1 MDKESFMINIE
12 YPWVFILLIL
22 PLVFYWIVPRAK
34 ADKQAALKT
43 PFFKQIQSQLPTS
56 LESNFKR
63 ANYFKYLLATIWVL
77 IIISGSGLQW
87 LGKPMSLPQTG
98 RDLMMAIDLSGSMA
112 IEDMKKADGKS
123 ESRFDLVM
131 RVANEFL
138 DTRKGDRVGL
148 VLFGTKAYLQTP
160 LTFDIPTVK
169 KILNDSSIA
178 LPGPQTAIGDA
189 IGLSVKKLMQYPS
202 DSKALVL
209 LTDGE
214 NNSGTLKPLQAA
226 EIAKKTGIKIYTIG
240 LGGGQMVV
248 NTAFGQRLVNTSED
262 LDTGVLEQIAKM
274 TGGKFF
280 RAQNS
285 SDLQKVYEDI
295 DKLEPTESDKTV
307 VRPITYLYPWTL
319 GGALVISYIVA
330 LLWLNRRRANSHG

>member
-1 MDKESFMINIE
+1 MINIE
-12 YPWVFILLIL
+12 YPWFFALIIL
-22 PLVFYWIVPRAK
+22 PVLVYWILPRAK
-34 ADKQAALKT
+34 EDKQLALKT
-43 PFFKQIQSQLPTS
+43 PFFNQ
-56 LESNFKR
+56 LESQIGGSREHNFKR
-63 ANYFKYLLATIWVL
+63 ANYFKYLLASIWILL
-77 IIISGSGLQW
+77 IVSGSGIQW
-87 LGKPMSLPQTG
+87 LGKPVSLPQSG

-112 IEDMKKADGKS
+112 IEDMKKSDGKT

-148 VLFGTKAYLQTP
+148 ILFGTRAYLQTP

-169 KILNDSSIA
+169 KMLDDSSIA

-189 IGLSVKKLMQYPS
+189 IGLAVKKLKDYPG

-214 NNSGTLKPLQAA
+214 NNSGALQPMQAA
-226 EIAKKTGIKIYTIG
+226 EIAKRSGIKIYTIG

-248 NTAFGQRLVNTSED
+248 QTTFGQRLVNTSED
-262 LDTGVLEQIAKM
+262 LDTTVLEKIAKM
-274 TGGKFF
+274 TGGKYF

-285 SDLQKVYEDI
+285 DDLKKVYEAI
-295 DKLEPTESDKTV
+295 DKLEPIESDKTV
-307 VRPITYLYPWTL
+307 VRPVTYLYPWTL
-319 GGALVISYIVA
+319 GMALVLSFVIAS
-330 LLWLNRRRANSHG
+330 LWLKRRRGY

>member
-1 MDKESFMINIE
+1 MINVE
-12 YPWVFILLIL
+12 YLWAFALIIL
-22 PLVFYWIVPRAK
+22 PLIVYWIIPRART
-34 ADKQAALKT
+34 DKQLALKT
-43 PFFKQIQSQLPTS
+43 PFFKQIKSQLPIVGA
-56 LESNFKR
+56 SNFKR
-63 ANYFKYLLATIWVL
+63 ANYFKYLLAVIWAL
-77 IIISGSGLQW
+77 LIISGSGLQW
-87 LGKPMSLPQTG
+87 MGKPINLSQSG

-112 IEDMKKADGKS
+112 IEDMKKPTGGA

-138 DTRKGDRVGL
+138 DTRKGDRLGL

-169 KILNDSSIA
+169 KMLDDASIA

-202 DSKALVL
+202 QSKALVL

-214 NNSGTLKPLQAA
+214 NNSGSLQPLQAA
-226 EIAKKTGIKIYTIG
+226 EIAKQNGIKVYTIG
-240 LGGGQMVV
+240 LGGGQMVM
-248 NTAFGQRLVNTSED
+248 NTAFGQRLINTSED
-262 LDTGVLEQIAKM
+262 LDTDVLQKIASM

-285 SDLQKVYEDI
+285 DDLQKVYEAI
-295 DKLEPTESDKTV
+295 DKMEPVESDKTV
-307 VRPITYLYPWTL
+307 VRPVTYLYPWTL
-319 GGALVISYIVA
+319 GAA
-330 LLWLNRRRANSHG
+330 LLLSFVLSAIWLQRRRAD

>member
-1 MDKESFMINIE
+1 MINIE
-12 YPWVFILLIL
+12 YPWIFALLIL
-22 PLVFYWIVPRAK
+22 PLGFYWVIPRAK
-34 ADKQAALKT
+34 ADKQLALKT
-43 PFFKQIQSQLPTS
+43 PFFKQIKSQLPTS
-56 LESNFKR
+56 TESNFKR
-63 ANYFKYLLATIWVL
+63 ANYFKYLLAVIWIL
-77 IIISGSGLQW
+77 IIVSGSGLQW
-87 LGKPMSLPQTG
+87 LGKPISLPQTG

-112 IEDMKKADGKS
+112 IKDMKKPDGET

-131 RVANEFL
+131 RVANQFL

-189 IGLSVKKLMQYPS
+189 IGLSVKKLKQYPS
-202 DSKALVL
+202 DTKALVL

-214 NNSGTLKPLQAA
+214 NNSGSLKPLQAA
-226 EIAKKTGIKIYTIG
+226 EIAKANGIKIYTIG
-240 LGGGQMVV
+240 LGGGQMIV
-248 NTAFGQRLVNTSED
+248 NTTFGQRLVNTSED
-262 LDTGVLEQIAKM
+262 LDTSTLEQIAQM

-285 SDLQKVYEDI
+285 SDLQNVYDDI

-307 VRPITYLYPWTL
+307 VRPVTYLYPWTL
-319 GGALVISYIVA
+319 GGALIISYIVA
-330 LLWLNRRRANSHG
+330 LLWLKRRRIS

>member
-1 MDKESFMINIE
+1 MGKERFMINIE
-12 YPWVFILLIL
+12 YPWFLVLIIL
-22 PLVFYWIVPRAK
+22 PLVVYWLIPRASL
-34 ADKQAALKT
+34 DKQLALKT
-43 PFFKQIQSQLPTS
+43 PFFTQIKSQLPIIGS
-56 LESNFKR
+56 SNFKR
-63 ANYFKYLLATIWVL
+63 ANYFKYLLAVIWSLL
-77 IIISGSGLQW
+77 IVSGTGLQW
-87 LGKPMSLPQTG
+87 VGKPINLPQSG

-112 IEDMKKADGKS
+112 IEDMKRPGGKA

-169 KILNDSSIA
+169 KMLNDASIA

-189 IGLSVKKLMQYPS
+189 IGLSVKKLKQYPS
-202 DSKALVL
+202 QSKALVL

-214 NNSGTLKPLQAA
+214 NNSGTLQPLQAA
-226 EIAKKTGIKIYTIG
+226 EIAKQNGIKVYTIG
-240 LGGGQMVV
+240 LGGGQMVMK
-248 NTAFGQRLVNTSED
+248 TAFGKRLVNTSED
-262 LDTGVLEQIAKM
+262 LDTDVLQQIATM

-285 SDLQKVYEDI
+285 SDLQQVYKAI
-295 DKLEPTESDKTV
+295 DKMEPVESDKTV
-307 VRPITYLYPWTL
+307 VRPVTYLYPWTM
-319 GGALVISYIVA
+319 GVA
-330 LLWLNRRRANSHG
+330 LLLSFILSAIWLQRRRVR

>member
-1 MDKESFMINIE
+1 MINVE
-12 YPWVFILLIL
+12 YLWAFALIIL
-22 PLVFYWIVPRAK
+22 PLIVYWIIPRART
-34 ADKQAALKT
+34 DKQLALKT
-43 PFFKQIQSQLPTS
+43 PFFKQIKSQLPIVVA
-56 LESNFKR
+56 SNFKR
-63 ANYFKYLLATIWVL
+63 ANYFKYLLAVIWAL
-77 IIISGSGLQW
+77 LIISGSGLQW
-87 LGKPMSLPQTG
+87 MGKPINLSQSG

-112 IEDMKKADGKS
+112 IEDMKKPTGGA

-169 KILNDSSIA
+169 KMLDDASIA

-202 DSKALVL
+202 QSKALVL

-214 NNSGTLKPLQAA
+214 NNSGSLQPLQAA
-226 EIAKKTGIKIYTIG
+226 EIAKQNGIKVYTIG
-240 LGGGQMVV
+240 LGGGQMVM
-248 NTAFGQRLVNTSED
+248 NTAFGQRLINTSED
-262 LDTGVLEQIAKM
+262 LDTDVLQKIASM

-285 SDLQKVYEDI
+285 DDLQKVYEAI
-295 DKLEPTESDKTV
+295 DKMEPVESDKTV
-307 VRPITYLYPWTL
+307 VRPVTYLYPWTL
-319 GGALVISYIVA
+319 GAA
-330 LLWLNRRRANSHG
+330 LLLSFVLSAIWLQRRRAD